1 MKFFLDRFEGDR
13 AVVECEDD
21 DGAVSFLTVSRSS
34 VSSNSR
40 EGDAL
45 ILNGSLYETDAELTA
60 SRRAEILRKL
70 EKLSGSD
77 AKEKK

>member
-1 MKFFLDRFEGDR
+1 MRFFLDRFEGDR

-21 DGAVSFLTVSRSS
+21 DGAVNFLTVSKSS
-34 VSSNSR
+34 VSPDSR

-60 SRRAEILRKL
+60 SRRAKILRKL
-70 EKLSGSD
+70 EKLSGS
-77 AKEKK
+77 AANENK